1 MTSNTRPGN
10 APTRLSDPSPLVSV
24 VVITRNEEDSITRC
38 LESIARE
45 LVGVP
50 GEIIVVDSASTDRT
64 REKASAFGVRV
75 ISLGNELPL
84 SASAGRYAGT
94 LSSCGAFI
102 FYVDGDMT
110 VAAGWMKAGLAPF
123 ADERVAGVA
132 GPFYWVYPGEQEHLG
147 HRDHR
152 PTGVVETLSGTAIYR
167 RESLHKAGTFNPWM
181 KGEEERELGYR
192 LRQKGFVLLR
202 IDVPMAYHFAKEL
215 VAAEAD
221 EKAMHHV
228 GIGQIFRKYPFAV
241 ITRDLFRT
249 YWRMFLEEAAVAAFS
264 LICLILLFSGRPV
277 VAGVLL
283 LLAIIGLLALTMVKG
298 VHKVFL
304 FFRIR
309 TLSFFR
315 TLQGLGRGIPP
326 TESYPW
332 TPPNG

>member
-1 MTSNTRPGN
+1 MTSNILAGK
-10 APTRLSDPSPLVSV
+10 APTRSSDPAPLVSV

-64 REKASAFGVRV
+64 REKAFACGVRV
-75 ISLGNELPL
+75 ISLGRELPL

-94 LSSCGAFI
+94 LSSCGAFV
-102 FYVDGDMT
+102 FFVDGDMT
-110 VAAGWMKAGLAPF
+110 VAAGWIKAGLAPF

-132 GPFYWVYPGEQEHLG
+132 GPFYWVYPGEQEHMG

-167 RESLHKAGTFNPWM
+167 KEALLKAGTFNPWM

-192 LRQKGFVLLR
+192 LRQAGFVLMR

-228 GIGQIFRKYPFAV
+228 GIGQIFRKYPFAD
-241 ITRDLFRT
+241 ITRDLVRT
-249 YWRMFLEEAAVAAFS
+249 YWRMFLEEGAVAAFPLVCFLLAVS
-264 LICLILLFSGRPV
+264 GHPVAVGVLILL
-277 VAGVLL
+277 AT
-283 LLAIIGLLALTMVKG
+283 IGLFVLAMVKG
-298 VHKVFL
+298 VHKVSL

-309 TLSFFR
+309 TLSIFR
-315 TLQGLGRGIPP
+315 TLQGLGKGIPP
-326 TESYPW
+326 ARSYPW
-332 TPPNG
+332 STPNR